1 MLDSFCY
8 DPSVNYIPMAGETE
22 RLSDKLRELGSS
34 RKLVVS
40 SIFRASLLLDADSWE
55 SEQRF
60 YEASKI
66 GSTDIRG
73 IVYALNYHKLA
84 NGKLCII
91 IDQALRFLVKKG
103 KRAPLGVWEKKE
115 IRSLRVLLRRMEEVR
130 NKHIDEFVKYEVH
143 IDKWA
148 ESKDHYRE
156 QRERLINEMGYSV
169 EAVPGLFR
177 AMWSRYLNQFATV
190 FMQLPSPE
198 DLSFEC
204 VELAASVVR
213 GYPQY
218 LKLLS
223 LARGNPE
230 KLKGIN
236 LEDLKPVEIQM
247 SLQDDYGKRF
257 LASYDD
263 GYTELLP
270 LEELKRL
277 ELLVLALSPCV
288 EMCMLYSDET
298 ECNIMRERMRQLQL
312 RRNKCQQKCP
322 THLQNWVLPGDTAS
336 DYGNHQANPLEH
348 SVAAHWGGH
357 YAVMPDSNRGVDTT
371 LRLGGTNYDVGSS
384 STSRPRRSNPPE
396 RQGSSNASST
406 IAAAVAAPIPSLS
419 EAKQCEKESEKMK
432 TSTAGPSWFNLP
444 APDITPEIRQD
455 LMILKNRSVL
465 DPKRFYKR
473 EDKSRKEL
481 PKYFQIGTIIEGP
494 TEFFS
499 SRIPRKQRKQHIVDE
514 LLEDAESRQYF
525 KKKFTE
531 LQSTSQNFTRRRKP
545 NLKKL
550 REARRM

>member
-1 MLDSFCY
+1 MVLKVLKYLLSRYRVISFVISWHSLCLVAPLREVESVAATSLCCISSPSKTQIYKNSQKDGCVDKHVDAFHPHHPTVASSSDSFCY

-190 FMQLPSPE
+190 
-198 DLSFEC
+198 
-204 VELAASVVR
+204 
-213 GYPQY
+213 
-218 LKLLS
+218 
-223 LARGNPE
+223 
-230 KLKGIN
+230 
-236 LEDLKPVEIQM
+236 
-247 SLQDDYGKRF
+247 
-257 LASYDD
+257 
-263 GYTELLP
+263 
-270 LEELKRL
+270 
-277 ELLVLALSPCV
+277 
-288 EMCMLYSDET
+288 
-298 ECNIMRERMRQLQL
+298 
-312 RRNKCQQKCP
+312 
-322 THLQNWVLPGDTAS
+322 
-336 DYGNHQANPLEH
+336 
-348 SVAAHWGGH
+348 
-357 YAVMPDSNRGVDTT
+357 
-371 LRLGGTNYDVGSS
+371 
-384 STSRPRRSNPPE
+384 
-396 RQGSSNASST
+396 
-406 IAAAVAAPIPSLS
+406 
-419 EAKQCEKESEKMK
+419 
-432 TSTAGPSWFNLP
+432 
-444 APDITPEIRQD
+444 
-455 LMILKNRSVL
+455 
-465 DPKRFYKR
+465 
-473 EDKSRKEL
+473 
-481 PKYFQIGTIIEGP
+481 
-494 TEFFS
+494 
-499 SRIPRKQRKQHIVDE
+499 
-514 LLEDAESRQYF
+514 
-525 KKKFTE
+525 
-531 LQSTSQNFTRRRKP
+531 
-545 NLKKL
+545 
-550 REARRM
+550 